1 MSDIRAN
8 TISDAAG
15 TGPIALT
22 KQSAAKAC
30 AFINQLSGNTV
41 DNSFNVASFSDLGTG
56 NGTVNLTNAMVSA
69 TQVSQLTSY
78 RSGTIDISGNSGLS
92 MTSSLSVK
100 VVTKTSSGVVGDIEY
115 GMTLHGDLA

>member
-1 MSDIRAN
+1 LSEIRAT

-22 KQSAAKAC
+22 KQSAAKAW
-30 AFINQLSGNTV
+30 AFIDQLNGNTV
-41 DNSFNVASFSDLGTG
+41 DNSFNVTSFSDIGTG
-56 NGTVNLTNAMVSA
+56 NGTVNLTNAMVSS

-78 RSGTIDISGNSGLS
+78 RSGTIDISGNAGRS
-92 MTSSLSVK
+92 MSNSLSVRAI
-100 VVTKTSSGVVGDIEY
+100 TKTYSGAFGDTEY

>member
-1 MSDIRAN
+1 MSEIRAT

-15 TGPIALT
+15 TGPITLT
-22 KQSAAKAC
+22 KQSAAKAW

-56 NGTVNLTNAMVSA
+56 NGRVNLTNAMVSA

-78 RSGTIDISGNSGLS
+78 RSGTIDIAGNSGNS
-92 MTSSLSVK
+92 MTNSLSVIAI
-100 VVTKTSSGVVGDIEY
+100 TKTSSGVAGDIEY